1 MASLPATDNQP
12 NKSRADAGT
21 APARSPRT
29 RRWMRGER
37 GAVAV
42 EFALVLPVLVLLL
55 FGIIEFG
62 RGYNAQISLQGAVRE
77 GARTLAIGNGDPAA
91 AVRSAAPSLSG
102 IAVTTSGSP
111 CTAGTTASVTATYPF
126 TYNVP
131 LFGTAT
137 KTLTATGVMRCGG

>member
-1 MASLPATDNQP
+1 M
-12 NKSRADAGT
+12 
-21 APARSPRT
+21 
-29 RRWMRGER
+29 
-37 GAVAV
+37 AV

-77 GARTLAIGNGDPAA
+77 GARALAIGNGDPVA
-91 AVRSAAPSLSG
+91 AVESAAPSLSG
-102 IAVTTSGSP
+102 IAVTTSGAP
-111 CTAGTTASVTATYPF
+111 CAAGTTASVTASYPF